1 MKTSTRDILFIF
13 VGLFVSIGALW
24 ASRAGVEMRLG
35 SDVAYLNSL
44 GRTQNGERSLSQSLE
59 SRFAPAPGQI
69 AELRR
74 QRLGYG
80 DISVVFA
87 TASRLHGG
95 MSRHNIERIVS
106 LWKKLRSGGWGKVI
120 RTLGVR
126 VERVVLQIES
136 VRREKQVRGAQSL
149 RGGPT
154 LHASQARVIR
164 ASESRSKSGQSK
176 GYDPVL
182 RLVHGG

>member
-1 MKTSTRDILFIF
+1 MKTSTKDILFIF

-35 SDVAYLNSL
+35 GDVAYLNSL
-44 GRTQNGERSLSQSLE
+44 GRTENGEKSLSQSLE
-59 SRFAPAPGQI
+59 SKFAPGPGQI
-69 AELRR
+69 ADLRK

-95 MSRHNIERIVS
+95 MSRVNIERIVS
-106 LWKKLRSGGWGKVI
+106 LWRNPGSGGWGKVI

-126 VERVVLQIES
+126 VERVVLQIET
-136 VRREKQVRGAQSL
+136 VRGQRQVRGAQSL
-149 RGGPT
+149 RGKPV
-154 LHASQARVIR
+154 LRASQARV
-164 ASESRSKSGQSK
+164 SGGSAAVHPK

>member
-13 VGLFVSIGALW
+13 VGLFISIGALW

-35 SDVAYLNSL
+35 SDVAYLNNL
-44 GRTQNGERSLSQSLE
+44 GRTQSGERSLNLSLE
-59 SRFAPAPGQI
+59 SRYSTQPGQI

-74 QRLGYG
+74 QQLGYG

-87 TASRLHGG
+87 TAARLRGG
-95 MSRHNIERIVS
+95 ISRHNIERIVS
-106 LWKKLRSGGWGKVI
+106 LWKSPRSGSWGRII

-126 VERVVLQIES
+126 VDRVVLQIES
-136 VRREKQVRGAQSL
+136 MRGGHAVRGAQSL
-149 RGGPT
+149 RHSPGLRG
-154 LHASQARVIR
+154 SQAKV
-164 ASESRSKSGQSK
+164 SRGAGQSK

>member
-13 VGLFVSIGALW
+13 IGLFISIGTLW

-44 GRTQNGERSLSQSLE
+44 GRSADGEKSLSQSLE
-59 SRFAPAPGQI
+59 SRFRPEPGQI
-69 AELRR
+69 AELRK

-80 DISVVFA
+80 DISVVL
-87 TASRLHGG
+87 TLASRLRGG
-95 MSRHNIERIVS
+95 ISSDNIERIVS
-106 LWKKLRSGGWGKVI
+106 LWKSPRAGNWGKVA
-120 RTLGVR
+120 RSLGVR

-136 VRREKQVRGAQSL
+136 LKARPAKTSLGA
-149 RGGPT
+149 T
-154 LHASQARVIR
+154 A
-164 ASESRSKSGQSK
+164 SRSR

>member
-13 VGLFVSIGALW
+13 VGLFISIGALW

-44 GRTQNGERSLSQSLE
+44 GRTENGQRSLSQSLE
-59 SRFAPAPGQI
+59 SRFGPGPGQI
-69 AELRR
+69 ADLRR
-74 QRLGYG
+74 QQLGYG

-87 TASRLHGG
+87 TASRLRGG
-95 MSRHNIERIVS
+95 MSKGNIERIVS
-106 LWKKLRSGGWGKVI
+106 LWKNPRSGGWGKVI
-120 RTLGVR
+120 RLLGVR
-126 VERVVLQIES
+126 VERVVLQIET
-136 VRREKQVRGAQSL
+136 VRGGRQVRSGQ
-149 RGGPT
+149 
-154 LHASQARVIR
+154 SQARVT
-164 ASESRSKSGQSK
+164 SGSRSGQPK

>member
-1 MKTSTRDILFIF
+1 MSGMKTSTRDILFIF
-13 VGLFVSIGALW
+13 VGLFISIGALW

-44 GRTQNGERSLSQSLE
+44 GRTQSGERSLNQSLE
-59 SRFAPAPGQI
+59 SRYSTHAAEI

-74 QRLGYG
+74 QQMGYG

-95 MSRHNIERIVS
+95 ITRHNIQKVVS
-106 LWKKLRSGGWGKVI
+106 LWKSPRSGSWSRII

-126 VERVVLQIES
+126 VDRVVLQIES
-136 VRREKQVRGAQSL
+136 MRGPAAVRGAQSL
-149 RGGPT
+149 RHSPT
-154 LHASQARVIR
+154 LRGSQARTSP
-164 ASESRSKSGQSK
+164 ASAAGGQPK

>member
-13 VGLFVSIGALW
+13 IGLFVSIGTLW

-35 SDVAYLNSL
+35 SDVAYLNSV
-44 GRTQNGERSLSQSLE
+44 GRSADGERSLSQSIQ
-59 SRFAPAPGQI
+59 SRFRAEPGQI
-69 AELRR
+69 ADLRK

-80 DISVVFA
+80 DISVVLSL
-87 TASRLHGG
+87 ASRLRGG
-95 MSRHNIERIVS
+95 ISRANIERIVS
-106 LWKKLRSGGWGKVI
+106 MWKSPRAGNWGKVA
-120 RTLGVR
+120 RSLGVR

-136 VRREKQVRGAQSL
+136 LK
-149 RGGPT
+149 
-154 LHASQARVIR
+154 ARPAR
-164 ASESRSKSGQSK
+164 ASMGATASRPK

>member
-1 MKTSTRDILFIF
+1 MKSSTRDILFIF

-35 SDVAYLNSL
+35 SDVAYLNNL
-44 GRTQNGERSLSQSLE
+44 GRTESGQRSLSQSLE
-59 SRFAPAPGQI
+59 SRFSPKPGQI
-69 AELRR
+69 EELRR
-74 QRLGYG
+74 QRMGYG

-87 TASRLHGG
+87 TASRLRGG
-95 MSRHNIERIVS
+95 ISRHNIERIVS
-106 LWKKLRSGGWGKVI
+106 MWKSFHSGSWEKIIRS
-120 RTLGVR
+120 LGVR

-136 VRREKQVRGAQSL
+136 VRGARTPHGAQSL
-149 RGGPT
+149 HGTSAFRS
-154 LHASQARVIR
+154 SQAP
-164 ASESRSKSGQSK
+164 ATTTGSTQPK